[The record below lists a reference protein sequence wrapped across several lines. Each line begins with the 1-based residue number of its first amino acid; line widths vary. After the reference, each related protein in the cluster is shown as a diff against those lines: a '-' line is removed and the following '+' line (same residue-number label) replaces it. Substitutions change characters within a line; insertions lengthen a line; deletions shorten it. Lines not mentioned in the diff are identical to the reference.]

1 MVRHTVRY
9 CRCVTREE
17 GQSVRLV
24 YDFVPETPDK
34 DGVSAVTVVAPWLAW
49 QDEDTEEDRGWTV
62 ALRFERR
69 DGSTDLVDLHVF
81 STGEPSALGR
91 GIPLPGKVQD
101 KWNAPGGAVFRT
113 SALFEGTNYRPGA
126 PPPGGIS
133 TRMLRKYPLG
143 RIEANARRYLAEHD
157 QLHAEVPD
165 WSEQAH
171 TRPGRRGR
179 ADLFYAQIAADY
191 VAALDSGASA
201 PVSAAAD
208 RRHLARTT
216 VRNMLSEARR
226 RGLLTRPTKRG
237 AADGSLTPK
246 AQDLLSRLARRPS
259 S

>member
-1 MVRHTVRY
+1 MVRYAVQY

-17 GQSVRLV
+17 GQSARLV
-24 YDFVPETPDK
+24 YDFVPEAPDH
-34 DGVSAVTVVAPWLAW
+34 DGVSAVTVIAPWLAW
-49 QDEDTEEDRGWTV
+49 QDEDTDGDRGWTV

-91 GIPLPGKVQD
+91 GIPLPGKVQEQ
-101 KWNAPGGAVFRT
+101 WNARGGAVFRT
-113 SALFEGTNYRPGA
+113 TALFEGTNYRPGA
-126 PPPGGIS
+126 LPPPGGIT
-133 TRMLRKYPLG
+133 TRMLRRYPLG

-157 QLHAEVPD
+157 ELHLEVPD
-165 WSEQAH
+165 WSAQAH

-201 PVSAAAD
+201 PVSAVAD

-226 RGLLTRPTKRG
+226 RGLLTRPTRRG
-237 AADGSLTPK
+237 TADGSLTRK
-246 AQDLLSRLARRPS
+246 ARDLLSR
-259 S
+259 